1 MSRRAVR
8 LRASGGA
15 PRLRDRSHGRTIP
28 AAALPR
34 PRPDASC
41 GTPSFQPLHIC
52 APAPH
57 CPSSNGLASSRKRV
71 AAAGLHLEASAA
83 ASARCVLTL
92 RETGSCFSPRKRMLF
107 GKPGGA
113 RHGFDA
119 GREATM
125 KTRAHRAVARSAR
138 AACAARKADIGTG
151 HASRPRLSPQ
161 SRPAK
166 QSCLKMALI
175 CPSGNRECPAHIP
188 ASLGNRDVHGSP
200 WFGEFE
206 PK

>member
-41 GTPSFQPLHIC
+41 GTTSFEPLHIC

-57 CPSSNGLASSRKRV
+57 YPSSNGLASSRKRV
-71 AAAGLHLEASAA
+71 AAAGLHLEVSAA
-83 ASARCVLTL
+83 ASARYVRTL
-92 RETGSCFSPRKRMLF
+92 RETWSCFSPRNRMLF

-138 AACAARKADIGTG
+138 AACVARKADIGTG
-151 HASRPRLSPQ
+151 HTSRPRLSPR
-161 SRPAK
+161 SRRSSPPAN
-166 QSCLKMALI
+166 QTCFQMALI
-175 CPSGNRECPAHIP
+175 CPSGNRERPAHIP
-188 ASLGNRDVHGSP
+188 ASPGNRDVHGSP
-200 WFGEFE
+200 WFG
-206 PK
+206 